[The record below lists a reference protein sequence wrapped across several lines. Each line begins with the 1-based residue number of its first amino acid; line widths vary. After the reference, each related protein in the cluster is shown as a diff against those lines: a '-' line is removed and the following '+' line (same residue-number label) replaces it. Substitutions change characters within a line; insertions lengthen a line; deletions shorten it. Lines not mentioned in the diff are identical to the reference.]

1 MYTSFYNLR
10 EKPFELTPSPRFL
23 YLGEIHKEALA
34 LLTYGVMDRK
44 GFVLLTGEV
53 GTGKTTIV
61 QTLLKNLN
69 SSSRYVYLS
78 NPLLSSKEF
87 LLYVASSLGFEPQS
101 GSKASFLVQFQEFL
115 SRMAQDQQNVILIVD
130 EAQKLSY
137 RLLEEVRLLSN
148 METTDEKL
156 INIFLIGQPELNERL
171 MNPKCR
177 PLLQRISVRYHIN
190 PLDQKET
197 DDYIKTRL
205 KAAGAKSLSIFP
217 KDVVK
222 LIHEYSQGYPR
233 MINVL
238 CDNALLLGYSRGK
251 KNITPAMI
259 KECYEDLQLPL
270 SHQPGDSDT
279 KKALDL
285 REQNLSHPIKKRSF
299 LRPTF
304 FALILVIVI
313 FIGAFTSF
321 GRKYVQSAKLFC
333 EGYFNTN
340 ITKEL
345 ITTETQTQRM
355 RIEKNETSPAAETVT
370 IQEKAPEPLPVVQ
383 ESQPALVEEPREPYI
398 KAVTVKPGDTLLGL
412 SMKVYGYADD
422 KLLTWLQKENPEIRD
437 VDFIEVGQKIV
448 FSRPPQSLETLG
460 RPVYSVHVASFKPL
474 ALAQSLFEKLRKD
487 GYDAYVLPFIHPE
500 KGKMFR
506 VAIGAFT
513 NKESAEQYGKKL
525 RESRVVDYAEA
536 IRIDM
541 I

>member
-1 MYTSFYNLR
+1 
-10 EKPFELTPSPRFL
+10 
-23 YLGEIHKEALA
+23 
-34 LLTYGVMDRK
+34 
-44 GFVLLTGEV
+44 
-53 GTGKTTIV
+53 
-61 QTLLKNLN
+61 
-69 SSSRYVYLS
+69 
-78 NPLLSSKEF
+78 
-87 LLYVASSLGFEPQS
+87 
-101 GSKASFLVQFQEFL
+101 
-115 SRMAQDQQNVILIVD
+115 
-130 EAQKLSY
+130 
-137 RLLEEVRLLSN
+137 
-148 METTDEKL
+148 
-156 INIFLIGQPELNERL
+156 
-171 MNPKCR
+171 
-177 PLLQRISVRYHIN
+177 
-190 PLDQKET
+190 
-197 DDYIKTRL
+197 
-205 KAAGAKSLSIFP
+205 
-217 KDVVK
+217 
-222 LIHEYSQGYPR
+222 
-233 MINVL
+233 
-238 CDNALLLGYSRGK
+238 
-251 KNITPAMI
+251 
-259 KECYEDLQLPL
+259 
-270 SHQPGDSDT
+270 
-279 KKALDL
+279 
-285 REQNLSHPIKKRSF
+285 